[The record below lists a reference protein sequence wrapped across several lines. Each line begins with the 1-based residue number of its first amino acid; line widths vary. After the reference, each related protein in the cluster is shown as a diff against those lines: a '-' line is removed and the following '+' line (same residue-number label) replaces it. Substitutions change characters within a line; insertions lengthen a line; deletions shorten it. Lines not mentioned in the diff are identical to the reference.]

1 MNKTP
6 AVLLALLCAVLVMV
20 TVPVI
25 PQEKAVPLYEE
36 DGAYWK
42 DLMNDASISKKNQM
56 YAGFVA
62 YRERLYDLAGDS
74 FKASL
79 SANPSLG
86 SARGISLY
94 FAGKCL
100 FQQGKFAEAIVQFA
114 LVKTLDMGT
123 YGFIK
128 HCALI
133 NSAIASQR
141 MSDITKCREFLQIV
155 ISGDAD
161 KRYKDAAL
169 DVLKAIQ

>member
-1 MNKTP
+1 MKKKPAILLAVFCSALALFAVP
-6 AVLLALLCAVLVMV
+6 AV
-20 TVPVI
+20 PD
-25 PQEKAVPLYEE
+25 EKSIPLYEE

-42 DLMNDASISKKNQM
+42 DLMNDASIAKRNQL

-62 YRERLYDLAGDS
+62 YRERLYDLSGES

-86 SARGISLY
+86 SIRGISWY
-94 FAGKCL
+94 FVGKCF
-100 FQQGKFAEAIVQFA
+100 FQQGKYTEALEQFA
-114 LVKTLDMGT
+114 LLKPLDMGT
-123 YGFIK
+123 FSFIK

-133 NSAIASQR
+133 NSAIACQR
-141 MSDITKCREFLQIV
+141 MKDITKCREFLQIV

-169 DVLKAIQ
+169 DVLKAL